1 MSIIILHPTGNKNV
15 RAILEGL
22 DSSGL
27 LGEFH
32 TTLLADAKAPWV
44 KLLPASFRNE
54 WLRKTYPV
62 ANNKV
67 VSHPFL
73 EIARMLFSKMGV
85 KAPVRTEYGWASV
98 DAVYHNLDEAV
109 AKKLLKENGRKNIS
123 AVYAYEDGAL
133 ATFQAAKKFGLKCIY
148 DLPIAYWE
156 TSLKLLKEE
165 ATRLPQWAHTLGGG
179 TNASQAKLERKTK
192 ELQLADTIVCPGSF
206 VRDSIPGWALDKQI
220 IMSPFGSPLQTGN
233 KSTERKRS
241 NGRLRV
247 LFVGSM
253 GQRKGL
259 GDLFAAMRLLNTNKV
274 ELVVMGS
281 PLASMEFYKTEFNN
295 FTFEAGRQHEKVLE
309 LMRSCDV
316 LCLPSIVEGRALVMQ
331 EAMSQGLPV
340 IITSNTGGEDLIIEG
355 QTGYLI
361 PIRSPQLIAEKIS
374 VLLEDPQLVSAM
386 GAMARQHALT
396 YTWKKYYQQIIQE
409 LNFETKVTFA

>member
-1 MSIIILHPTGNKNV
+1 MSIIISHPTGNKNV
-15 RAILEGL
+15 RAVLEGL
-22 DSSGL
+22 DGAGL
-27 LGEFH
+27 LREFH
-32 TTLLADAKAPWV
+32 TTLHADAKAFWV
-44 KLLPASFRNE
+44 KLLPSSFKNE

-62 ANNKV
+62 CNNKI
-67 VSHPFL
+67 VSHPLL
-73 EIARMLFSKMGV
+73 EIARMLFLKLGV
-85 KAPVRTEYGWASV
+85 KRPLKSEYGWASV
-98 DAVYHNLDEAV
+98 DAVYHNLDEVV
-109 AKKLLKENGRKNIS
+109 ATRLLKQNAKQKIS

-133 ATFQAAKKFGLKCIY
+133 ATFRAAKKLGIKCIY

-165 ATRLPQWAHTLGGG
+165 AIRLPQWAQTLGGG
-179 TNASQAKLERKTK
+179 TSASIAKLERKTK
-192 ELQLADTIVCPGSF
+192 ELELADTIICPGTF
-206 VRDSIPGWALDKQI
+206 VKNSIPSWALDKQI
-220 IMSPFGSPLQTGN
+220 IMSPFGSPVQTKN
-233 KSTERKRS
+233 STAERCQR

-259 GDLFAAMRLLNTNKV
+259 GDLFAAMRLLNTDEV

-281 PLASMEFYKTEFNN
+281 PLASMDFYKKEFNH

-340 IITSNTGGEDLIIEG
+340 IITANTGGEDLIIEG

-361 PIRSPQLIAEKIS
+361 PIRSPHLIAEKIS
-374 VLLEDPQLVSAM
+374 ILLDDHQRVFEM
-386 GAMARQHALT
+386 GAMAQQHALT
-396 YTWKKYYQQIIQE
+396 YTWKKYYQHIIQQ
-409 LNFETKVTFA
+409 LKNETLIACA